1 MSRSLRVSEALFDSA
16 SIAGGMFSRST
27 AQQVEHWARL
37 GKALEAAGI
46 TVDAAVRL
54 FGLGEDKGESEESLW
69 RRKRA
74 RQKSDIENVASG
86 RKRQDDAYLFT
97 ADAART
103 ARVLNGPY

>member
-1 MSRSLRVSEALFDSA
+1 MSQSLRVSDTLFDSA
-16 SIAGGMFSRST
+16 STAGEVFSRST

-54 FGLGEDKGESEESLW
+54 FGLGEGKCQSEESLW
-69 RRKRA
+69 LRKRA
-74 RQKSDIENVASG
+74 RQKLDIENVESG
-86 RKRQDDAYLFT
+86 RMRQDDAYLFT
-97 ADAART
+97 DEAARK